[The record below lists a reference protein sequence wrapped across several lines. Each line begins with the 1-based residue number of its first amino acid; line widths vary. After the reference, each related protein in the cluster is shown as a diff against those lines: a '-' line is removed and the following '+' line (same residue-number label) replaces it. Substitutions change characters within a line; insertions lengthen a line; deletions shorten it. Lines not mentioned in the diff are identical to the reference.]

1 MSFIAELPNRLRR
14 ITSGGGYKAEIDGL
28 RFWAI
33 FPVVLWHGI
42 QRISRAQPDLSVT
55 EQSMMLWVPEA
66 RVGVM
71 LFLTISGFII
81 STQFIK
87 ARALGRDLDLRT
99 YFYRRVTRIEP
110 PYLLLLV
117 ATYLFLTLTSY
128 MPENAVAF
136 WRGEQSN
143 TASFL
148 ASVFYLHGIVFNEMP
163 RLFPGGWSLEVEVQ
177 FYVLAPAIFAL
188 FYFAGTVR
196 RRLIV
201 GVVVLVVA
209 FAIARYFD
217 LTLGT
222 AGPHRYTLIRYFF
235 YFWLGTLI
243 AEINHA
249 GAWPRFP
256 AWIWDS
262 SAFIS
267 LAAYL
272 WSGVAEHTQWWPVD
286 EVHLNAL
293 RVVAFFFMFAGAM
306 KGQMFARLCALPWVS
321 LLGGACYSIYLTHV
335 QVMQLGVPFI
345 VEVFEPSSL
354 ASAAALGLLFVLP
367 AVAVV
372 GIVFYALVERP
383 FMMPDWPAKLMVWLR
398 TRVGIPAIPQIRRG

>member
-1 MSFIAELPNRLRR
+1 MSFIVELPNRLRR

-188 FYFAGTVR
+188 FYFVGTVR

-217 LTLGT
+217 LSLGT

-249 GAWPRFP
+249 G
-256 AWIWDS
+256 
-262 SAFIS
+262 
-267 LAAYL
+267 
-272 WSGVAEHTQWWPVD
+272 SG
-286 EVHLNAL
+286 
-293 RVVAFFFMFAGAM
+293 
-306 KGQMFARLCALPWVS
+306 
-321 LLGGACYSIYLTHV
+321 
-335 QVMQLGVPFI
+335 
-345 VEVFEPSSL
+345 
-354 ASAAALGLLFVLP
+354 GLLTKYTSMRFELSHSFLCSPV
-367 AVAVV
+367 
-372 GIVFYALVERP
+372 
-383 FMMPDWPAKLMVWLR
+383 
-398 TRVGIPAIPQIRRG
+398 Q